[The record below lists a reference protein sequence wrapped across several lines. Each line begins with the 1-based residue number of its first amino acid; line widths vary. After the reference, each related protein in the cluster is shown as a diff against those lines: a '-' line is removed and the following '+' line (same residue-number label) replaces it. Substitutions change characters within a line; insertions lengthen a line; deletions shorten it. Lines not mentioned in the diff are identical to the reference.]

1 MSTKL
6 PKPTQTI
13 LKQNHSKIEELAN
26 NPVYKLT
33 DIEKIIGVERHS
45 LANYISYRV
54 IMTKEQEWSIMTKPY
69 NCDYF
74 VTFKEMKNSI
84 KKLKQ
89 QFQKIALTK

>member
-13 LKQNHSKIEELAN
+13 LKQNHSKIEESAN

-45 LANYISYRV
+45 LANVNILYDEEKFTILGRIIEKHPSLLV
-54 IMTKEQEWSIMTKPY
+54 
-69 NCDYF
+69 N
-74 VTFKEMKNSI
+74 
-84 KKLKQ
+84 KK
-89 QFQKIALTK
+89 

>member
-1 MSTKL
+1 MILSFYKKMSTKL

-45 LANYISYRV
+45 LANYIKAHHINYV
-54 IMTKEQEWSIMTKPY
+54 YKKTQVKKEQVK
-69 NCDYF
+69 
-74 VTFKEMKNSI
+74 
-84 KKLKQ
+84 
-89 QFQKIALTK
+89 